1 MPRRYYAYAPE
12 FQVYN
17 VMSTAGASI
26 LAIGYL
32 LPLGYLLWSLRWGV
46 SAGRNPFKAAGLEWQ
61 TESPP
66 PPDNF
71 DQIPTA
77 GEPYNYHEMDFSDV

>member
-32 LPLGYLLWSLRWGV
+32 LPLGYLLWSLRWGKD
-46 SAGRNPFKAAGLEWQ
+46 AGPNPFKAAGLEWQ
-61 TESPP
+61 TASPP

-71 DQIPTA
+71 DETPVA